1 LRGLRSD
8 VLQQRDR
15 DLVREGQVELA
26 GDKGEDSGRAIW
38 DDRIF
43 DAVEI
48 RPARFP
54 VIGIADELDRLVRL
68 ELDKFERAGADRML
82 PHVARR
88 DMAGID
94 RRIAGGEQSED
105 RRLRPLQH
113 KGGLGWAVG
122 GDFRDVVPP

>member
-1 LRGLRSD
+1 MTSYGKVRSN
-8 VLQQRDR
+8 LPAINARIA
-15 DLVREGQVELA
+15 VE
-26 GDKGEDSGRAIW
+26 RC
-38 DDRIF
+38 IF

-54 VIGIADELDRLVRL
+54 IFGIADELDHLVRL

-82 PHVARR
+82 PHVARW

-113 KGGLGWAVG
+113 KGGLGRAVG
-122 GDFRDVVPP
+122 DDFRDVVPP